1 MIDLNLDIIFEIRFL
16 VFWAVCV
23 GGKKFINLCQ
33 TILCIALENLK

>member
-16 VFWAVCV
+16 VFGLCV

-33 TILCIALENLK
+33 TVLCIALENLK